1 MEFVGESY
9 IKVCFN
15 IKNNV
20 NGNQRI
26 ASEDNAL
33 LAFDGLPHS
42 LIHFYRYRTAK
53 KISNNMQPATTLELL
68 TNEKIY
74 RKVSIGYRF
83 SCIKDS

>member
-42 LIHFYRYRTAK
+42 LIHFYRAGQQK
-53 KISNNMQPATTLELL
+53 KFQITCSQLRRWSCLQM
-68 TNEKIY
+68 K
-74 RKVSIGYRF
+74 KSIGRYPLATDF
-83 SCIKDS
+83 LA

>member
-42 LIHFYRYRTAK
+42 LIHFYRTGQQK
-53 KISNNMQPATTLELL
+53 TNNMQPATTLELL

>member
-26 ASEDNAL
+26 ASEDNLL

-42 LIHFYRYRTAK
+42 LIHFNGTGQQK
-53 KISNNMQPATTLELL
+53 KF
-68 TNEKIY
+68 K
-74 RKVSIGYRF
+74 
-83 SCIKDS
+83 